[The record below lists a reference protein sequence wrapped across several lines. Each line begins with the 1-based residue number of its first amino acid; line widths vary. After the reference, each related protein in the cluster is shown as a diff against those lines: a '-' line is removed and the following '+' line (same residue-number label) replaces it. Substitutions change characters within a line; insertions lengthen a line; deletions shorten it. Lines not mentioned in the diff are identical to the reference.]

1 MPTNQVINFPVLPVK
16 YEYTKFALEKK
27 KKKRGREGKRESKC
41 QWCINIL
48 ALALSIWQEI
58 EP

>member
-27 KKKRGREGKRESKC
+27 KKKKMTIREVSVEMSVVH
-41 QWCINIL
+41 
-48 ALALSIWQEI
+48 
-58 EP
+58 

>member
-27 KKKRGREGKRESKC
+27 KKKKRTRREERV
-41 QWCINIL
+41 
-48 ALALSIWQEI
+48 
-58 EP
+58 

>member
-27 KKKRGREGKRESKC
+27 KKKRTRREERV
-41 QWCINIL
+41 
-48 ALALSIWQEI
+48 
-58 EP
+58 

>member
-16 YEYTKFALEKK
+16 YEYTKFSLEKK
-27 KKKRGREGKRESKC
+27 KRGGREGKRESKC
-41 QWCINIL
+41 QSCINIL